1 MSHLASMMRALQGW
15 AACDY
20 IVITMKARLVRI
32 GNSRGVR
39 LPKAV
44 IDQAELDDVVELE
57 VENQRV
63 IISASRPRRDGWTE
77 AARDLAAA
85 SRGLLDPL
93 TPTRFDESEWRW

>member
-1 MSHLASMMRALQGW
+1 MRGSSV
-15 AACDY
+15 CDY

-44 IDQAELDDVVELE
+44 IDQAALADVVELE

-63 IISASRPRRDGWTE
+63 IISAHRLPRAGWTE
-77 AARDLAAA
+77 AARDLA
-85 SRGLLDPL
+85 SHSQGLLDPA
-93 TPTRFDESEWRW
+93 TPTRFEEAEWRW